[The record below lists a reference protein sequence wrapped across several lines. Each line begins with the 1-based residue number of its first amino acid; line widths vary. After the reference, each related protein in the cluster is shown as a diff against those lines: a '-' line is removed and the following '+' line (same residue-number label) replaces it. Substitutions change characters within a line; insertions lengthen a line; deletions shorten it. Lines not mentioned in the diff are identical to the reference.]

1 MMIVYPSG
9 AAWAARVVPV
19 VPPAPVTFS
28 TTTCWPSVRDLWS
41 PTMRATTSVGP
52 PAAKGTMRVMGRS
65 GYAACAVPA
74 ESPSRA
80 AKSNSRLVMG
90 SLLGWWKASA
100 ASGGSFG
107 EDLGALLAHRR
118 KDRGRQHDQRGPEE
132 ARADG
137 PLDEGREVAAGDE
150 KGPAEVLLH
159 QPAEHVTE
167 QERSRLEA
175 ELEERVA
182 DQGEH
187 AGQHHVGGRAVHRV
201 DADAG
206 EDEDGR
212 VHQPVRH
219 VEELHPDPDE
229 RQVDDE
235 QHEVAHPHARDHSPE
250 ERRVLGHH
258 QRPGHDAVD
267 GHRADHQ
274 GHDRIG
280 RDSEREERD
289 EGALRAC
296 VVRRFRPG
304 HALDGAPA
312 EAARV
317 LRQLLLQR
325 VGGEGPQHRA
335 VAGQDAEGSADQGP
349 AHDRAGGALQS
360 SRPGRSRPIGTFSMS
375 RFSGTSRF
383 FSTSANP
390 ITPIAS
396 TTKSMP
402 LVSAESPNVRRSA
415 PVSRSVPIVDRSSPS
430 RIIASALGT
439 EPRAST
445 TAKARPR
452 TISEKYSAGPKS
464 RASFTSGAASAAMTI
479 VETHPAKKE
488 PMAAMPSAT
497 PARPCRAIWCPSR
510 QVTMAVTS
518 PGMLTRFA
526 VVDPPY
532 CAP

>member
-9 AAWAARVVPV
+9 VACAARVVPV

-28 TTTCWPSVRDLWS
+28 TTTCWPSVRDMWS

-107 EDLGALLAHRR
+107 EGLGAPLAHRR
-118 KDRGRQHDQRGPEE
+118 KDRGRQHDQRPPEE
-132 ARADG
+132 ACADG
-137 PLDEGREVAAGDE
+137 PLDEGGEVAAGDE
-150 KGPAEVLLH
+150 QGAAEVLLH
-159 QPAEHVTE
+159 QPAEHVSE

-182 DQGEH
+182 DQREDP
-187 AGQHHVGGRAVHRV
+187 GQHHVGGRVVHRV

-219 VEELHPDPDE
+219 VEELHPDPEE
-229 RQVDDE
+229 RQ
-235 QHEVAHPHARDHSPE
+235 
-250 ERRVLGHH
+250 VLGHH

-280 RDSEREERD
+280 RDAEREERD
-289 EGALRAC
+289 ERALRAR

-360 SRPGRSRPIGTFSMS
+360 SRPGRSRPIGTFSRS

-430 RIIASALGT
+430 RIIASAFGT

-488 PMAAMPSAT
+488 PIAAMPSAT
-497 PARPCRAIWCPSR
+497 PARPCRAI
-510 QVTMAVTS
+510 
-518 PGMLTRFA
+518 
-526 VVDPPY
+526 
-532 CAP
+532 